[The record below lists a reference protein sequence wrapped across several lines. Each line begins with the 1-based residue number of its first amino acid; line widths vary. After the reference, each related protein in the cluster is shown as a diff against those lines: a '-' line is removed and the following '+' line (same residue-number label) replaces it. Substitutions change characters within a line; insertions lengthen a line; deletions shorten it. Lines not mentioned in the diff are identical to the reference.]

1 MKTNQSTSSNLAAP
15 RIRCLGLM
23 MVLLAALTPLRST
36 HAILGET
43 EAQYRQ
49 RYGKPTHEVL
59 RGSKHQGYGYAH
71 APYGVIALFEDE
83 RSIGEMILKK
93 NGLTAVDIASIL
105 KSNDRGLAWRKED
118 MKLRKGD
125 EEKMKAQGVLEAQ
138 VWSRSDGRAFATFIR
153 GYDMTSKEKVLLEVL
168 LIGSKAGVKM
178 LTDMTSNKQAFAAK
192 PIP

>member
-1 MKTNQSTSSNLAAP
+1 MSIFASWAAP
-15 RIRCLGLM
+15 DDREHEDDCAHWLKHDGYWE
-23 MVLLAALTPLRST
+23 PS
-36 HAILGET
+36 
-43 EAQYRQ
+43 
-49 RYGKPTHEVL
+49 GKPCDC
-59 RGSKHQGYGYAH
+59 GQPH
-71 APYGVIALFEDE
+71 APIIYPGSHVLPSDDDP
-83 RSIGEMILKK
+83 RGGS
-93 NGLTAVDIASIL
+93 VDIASIL

-118 MKLRKGD
+118 MKLRTGD